1 MRVHCP
7 SCRRA
12 FHVDERNWFPRVDC
26 ECGVSYRVVIP
37 THNGHRYF
45 GEATTVL
52 MVDDDS

>member
-12 FHVDERNWFPRVDC
+12 FHVDERNRFPRVDC

-37 THNGHRYF
+37 TRNGHRYF

-52 MVDDDS
+52 VDDDS